1 MGTSPKLINSYLL
14 HLGYNM
20 WADREVPDA
29 HSPYIVAK
37 PYLRC
42 DKSLWND
49 VLHRMVQIGMNL
61 VVIDLGEGVKYDSHP
76 ELAVIDS
83 WTPQELRAELVRI
96 RQMGLEPIPKLNF
109 STCHDAWLGP
119 YSRMVSTRAYYD
131 VCKELIAEVTSLF
144 DKPRFFHI
152 GMDEETARHQRN
164 FEYAVMRQ
172 YDLWWHDLYFLLEQV
187 EKNGSRPWMWADY
200 AWEHYDEFYARM
212 PKSVLQS
219 NWYYGAEFGPE
230 LQYVKTY
237 VDLEKHG
244 YDQVPT
250 GSMWSNDVNFGGTVE
265 FCRQYI
271 APERLLG
278 FMQTVWHPT
287 LEECRPDHVKALD
300 QVAAALG

>member
-152 GMDEETARHQRN
+152 GMDEENHRSYRHYVRAIKTLRAGLRQRKLRTVVWNDTALENSMWDQ
-164 FEYAVMRQ
+164 FAEKCLVAERQ
-172 YDLWWHDLYFLLEQV
+172 L
-187 EKNGSRPWMWADY
+187 
-200 AWEHYDEFYARM
+200 
-212 PKSVLQS
+212 PKDV
-219 NWYYGAEFGPE
+219 
-230 LQYVKTY
+230 V
-237 VDLEKHG
+237 
-244 YDQVPT
+244 QVPWCYDRALPNVVKRLV
-250 GSMWSNDVNFGGTVE
+250 GHGFDVWGAPGPTAERIQAWKRDILRLGGKG
-265 FCRQYI
+265 
-271 APERLLG
+271 LLFTRWIPCIRKNRKELLNLIKTAG
-278 FMQTVWHPT
+278 EV
-287 LEECRPDHVKALD
+287 C
-300 QVAAALG
+300 G